1 MADLTL
7 YSISQELAYVADLM
21 DRDVLSPEEEK
32 ELTDILTQKLQKSGE
47 EIIQFY
53 KSNQAY
59 TENLKNEIKDLQDRK
74 KKAENRETMIRERLT
89 ENMKKIGLPRL
100 DTTIGSIVIPNRV
113 DLSVEVV
120 DLDKVPEQYIKVKT
134 EKTVDKTAI
143 KKWFKDTGEIIEGTK
158 IVENA
163 GKAQF
168 KQAVITIQ
176 DSDIKQ
182 FTNLITSIAKK
193 YTSDEDM
200 QNDLIQEGYLG
211 LLQAEKNY
219 DPTKAT
225 KFSTYAYS
233 YINYNMLHYY
243 QNMTNDG
250 TISLDTNI
258 EGKED
263 VLKSVIESEQLERA
277 LEECSQESRDIIL
290 MKLDGLTVREIA
302 EKKGYSKSKVS
313 YILSKEKDK
322 LYKFLR
328 NNK

>member
-7 YSISQELAYVADLM
+7 YNISQELTYVADLM

-59 TENLKNEIKDLQDRK
+59 TESLKNEIKDLQDRK
-74 KKAENRETMIRERLT
+74 KKAENREAMIRERLT
-89 ENMKKIGLPRL
+89 ENMKRIGLPRL

-113 DLSVEVV
+113 DLSVEVI

-168 KQAVITIQ
+168 K
-176 DSDIKQ
+176 
-182 FTNLITSIAKK
+182 
-193 YTSDEDM
+193 
-200 QNDLIQEGYLG
+200 
-211 LLQAEKNY
+211 
-219 DPTKAT
+219 
-225 KFSTYAYS
+225 
-233 YINYNMLHYY
+233 
-243 QNMTNDG
+243 
-250 TISLDTNI
+250 
-258 EGKED
+258 
-263 VLKSVIESEQLERA
+263 
-277 LEECSQESRDIIL
+277 
-290 MKLDGLTVREIA
+290 
-302 EKKGYSKSKVS
+302 
-313 YILSKEKDK
+313 
-322 LYKFLR
+322 
-328 NNK
+328 